1 MLRKGLLILGGAL
14 ALLSVV
20 GLAVDRQATM
30 LWFVVIAAILSIGGA
45 FVVEDEHAL
54 GISRGAGPAVIGIGL
69 TAVFAVGL
77 AAHQPAWAVWSTLL
91 LGLAGLVLG
100 MMLEVLQ
107 HYETDL
113 PAHASGSETRATS

>member
-45 FVVEDEHAL
+45 FVVEDDRTL
-54 GISRGAGPAVIGIGL
+54 GISRGAGPAVIGLGL
-69 TAVFAVGL
+69 IAVFIVGL
-77 AAHQPAWAVWSTLL
+77 ASHQPAWAVWPTLL
-91 LGLAGLVLG
+91 LGLGGLTLG
-100 MMLEVLQ
+100 ALLFVGRHDDVQ
-107 HYETDL
+107 TH
-113 PAHASGSETRATS
+113 AHA